1 MIKYFRSSIIT
12 TILGLILVGVIVW
25 VQSHSV
31 EMVLQALL
39 TAGLLAVLEISL
51 SFDNAVV
58 NATVMKTMSP
68 VWKKRFLTWGML
80 IAVFGMRLLFP
91 LIIVSIMAG
100 IGPLQALMLS
110 IYEPTKYAEIMTSS
124 HLYVASFG
132 GMFLFMVFLHFFIN
146 EEKDIHWIHFFE
158 KPMAKSA
165 GFQGIEI
172 ILSLLVMILFASFL
186 DDHKSKYGFI
196 IAGLSGIITF
206 MFVHGIAGLL
216 EEKKIID
223 DVKGTAQKVLA
234 STGLATF
241 LYLEVLDASF
251 SFDGV
256 IGAFALTNS
265 LFLIM
270 IGLGIGAFFV
280 RSLTIYFV
288 EKNTID
294 NFKFLEHGAFYALGT
309 LSIIMLAGGFIHI
322 PEWLTG
328 LSGFFILSLSVL
340 FSTKSEK

>member
-1 MIKYFRSSIIT
+1 MMKYFRSSIII
-12 TILGLILVGVIVW
+12 TILGLVLVGVIIW
-25 VQSHSV
+25 YQSHSM
-31 EMVLQALL
+31 ETVLQALL

-58 NATVMKTMSP
+58 NATVMKTMTP

-80 IAVFGMRLLFP
+80 IAVFGMRLIFP
-91 LIIVSIMAG
+91 LIIVSVMAS
-100 IGPLQALMLS
+100 IGPIQAMMLS
-110 IYEPTKYAEIMTSS
+110 IYEPEKYAEIMTSS

-132 GMFLFMVFLHFFIN
+132 GMFLFMVFLHFFMN
-146 EEKDIHWIHFFE
+146 EEKDVHWIPILE
-158 KPMAKSA
+158 KPMALSA
-165 GFQGIEI
+165 SFRSIEI
-172 ILSLLVMILFASFL
+172 ILTLLVMILFASFL
-186 DDHKSKYGFI
+186 EDHESKSGFI
-196 IAGLSGIITF
+196 MAGLSGIITF
-206 MFVHGIAGLL
+206 MLVHGVAEVL
-216 EEKKIID
+216 ESKNVID
-223 DVKGTAQKVLA
+223 DAKGTAQKVVA
-234 STGLATF
+234 SSGLATF
-241 LYLEVLDASF
+241 LYLEILDASF

-309 LSIIMLAGGFIHI
+309 LSIIMLMGAFVHI
-322 PEWLTG
+322 PEWVTG
-328 LSGFFILSLSVL
+328 LSGFVILGLSVL
-340 FSTKSEK
+340 FSIKDKK